1 MRPGTEEHR
10 AARAIV
16 TVETLNP
23 RPNVKAHRLH
33 REISMIA
40 RPIRIILAASVVLTV
55 TTHAWGQATAPAP
68 PPAREGKA
76 EFALVTTSGNAKA
89 RTIGT
94 SGEITLRP
102 PSWVLLGKVGFVR
115 QEADGVVS
123 AKSLA
128 TLERLSR
135 VLSPRLQA
143 FGQHAYL
150 RDLFAGVENRNSA
163 DGGLSYL
170 LIQVGAHTLFVDGSL
185 GYLNEDRTVEPGL
198 SNPIAGAGSRY
209 KFKLSETSDLTDDL
223 AASFDLAEDGTWRLN
238 HLIALTARIA
248 SAFSL
253 KVSNQLRFVDE
264 PVPGFER
271 TDTITSAALVVG
283 F

>member
-1 MRPGTEEHR
+1 
-10 AARAIV
+10 
-16 TVETLNP
+16 
-23 RPNVKAHRLH
+23 
-33 REISMIA
+33 MIA
-40 RPIRIILAASVVLTV
+40 QRSRAVFAASLVLLV
-55 TTHAWGQATAPAP
+55 TAHAWGQTPAPAP

-76 EFALVTTSGNAKA
+76 EFALVTTSGNASA
-89 RTIGT
+89 QTIGT

-102 PSWVLLGKVGFVR
+102 PSWVILGKVGFVR
-115 QEADGVVS
+115 QEAEGVVS

-128 TLERLSR
+128 SLERLSR
-135 VLSPRLQA
+135 VLSTRLQA

-150 RDLFAGVENRNSA
+150 RDLFAGVESRNSIEA
-163 DGGLSYL
+163 GISYL
-170 LIQVGAHTLFVDGSL
+170 LVQAGAHTLFADGGL
-185 GYLNEDRTVEPGL
+185 GYLNEDRTIGSGL
-198 SNPIAGAGSRY
+198 SNPIASAGTRY

-223 AASFDLAEDGTWRLN
+223 ATSFDLAEDGTWRLN

>member
-1 MRPGTEEHR
+1 
-10 AARAIV
+10 
-16 TVETLNP
+16 
-23 RPNVKAHRLH
+23 
-33 REISMIA
+33 MIA
-40 RPIRIILAASVVLTV
+40 QRSRAVFAASLVLLV
-55 TTHAWGQATAPAP
+55 TTRAWGQTPAP

-76 EFALVTTSGNAKA
+76 EFALVTTSGNASA
-89 RTIGT
+89 QTIGT

-102 PSWVLLGKVGFVR
+102 PSWVILGKVGFVR
-115 QEADGVVS
+115 QEAEGVVS

-128 TLERLSR
+128 SLERVSR
-135 VLSPRLQA
+135 VLSTRLQA

-150 RDLFAGVENRNSA
+150 RDLFAGVESRNSIEA
-163 DGGLSYL
+163 GISYL
-170 LIQVGAHTLFVDGSL
+170 LVQAGAHTLFADGGL
-185 GYLNEDRTVEPGL
+185 GYLNEDRTIGSGL
-198 SNPIAGAGSRY
+198 SNPIASAGTRY

-223 AASFDLAEDGTWRLN
+223 ATSFDLAEDATWRLN

>member
-1 MRPGTEEHR
+1 
-10 AARAIV
+10 
-16 TVETLNP
+16 
-23 RPNVKAHRLH
+23 
-33 REISMIA
+33 MIA
-40 RPIRIILAASVVLTV
+40 QRSRAVFAASLVLLV
-55 TTHAWGQATAPAP
+55 TAHAWGQTPAPAP

-76 EFALVTTSGNAKA
+76 EFALVTTSGNASA
-89 RTIGT
+89 QTIGT

-102 PSWVLLGKVGFVR
+102 PSSVILGKVGFVR
-115 QEADGVVS
+115 QEAEGVVS

-128 TLERLSR
+128 SLERLSR
-135 VLSPRLQA
+135 VLSTRLQA

-150 RDLFAGVENRNSA
+150 RDLFAGVESRNSIEA
-163 DGGLSYL
+163 GISYL
-170 LIQVGAHTLFVDGSL
+170 LVQAGAHTLFADGGL
-185 GYLNEDRTVEPGL
+185 GYLNEDRTIGSGL
-198 SNPIAGAGSRY
+198 SNPIASAGTRY

-223 AASFDLAEDGTWRLN
+223 ATSFDLAEDGTWRLN